1 MKSELVV
8 ELENLKEMLNNSK
21 EFKELEEVDEE
32 IQKDV
37 SFKVLASTVKQYSEE
52 YHRFEKVLKF
62 DDPNLVSLRRRY
74 SNAKESLD
82 NHPLYKKYLE
92 KYKVVRDMYKYI
104 NDELFGEIID
114 KKFNIWLELLVAKID
129 QGSY

>member
-21 EFKELEEVDEE
+21 EFKELEAVDEE

-114 KKFNIWLELLVAKID
+114 KKFNI
-129 QGSY
+129 